1 MKRIYGRKIWGIIGL
16 CSLLACLLI
25 CSACKEKRGELKKI
39 WYNGSYNRDFNDLN
53 PVHLAEAQK
62 IGIEPVPSRE
72 AAEHASRKMEEI
84 QTNKYYEVEELTH
97 SIPYLVPEAATLLED
112 IGRNFQDSL
121 RNLNASIY
129 KVKVTSVTRTVDDVK
144 NLKKRNSNS
153 SANSAHQY
161 GTTFDVSWA
170 RYTKVDEEDTLNI
183 DKDQLKMVL
192 AMVLRDLK
200 KADRCYVKHERKQ
213 GCFHITA
220 RETK

>member
-72 AAEHASRKMEEI
+72 AAEHASRQMEEI